1 MRSIMLIVSFCLLL
15 SCKKNETTVAAQTT
29 LNVHYG
35 TDSRQVMDVYLP
47 ANRTASSTPVLILIH
62 GGGWS
67 SGDKS
72 DFTQFVDTLKRRI
85 PNYAVFNIT
94 YRLAGSG
101 ANLFPAQ
108 EQDVK
113 QCIEFIYNNRNK
125 YRISDRFA
133 LMGASAGGHL
143 SLLQA
148 YKYTSP
154 VKIKAVVDLFGPTE
168 LTQLY
173 NNPPGILIPL
183 LLLNVT
189 GAIPTSNPVIYQQS
203 SPLNYV
209 VAGSTPTLIIQGGM
223 DDVVPAWQSTL
234 LRDKLQSVSV
244 PNEFVLYPSGGHG
257 NWDQPTYAD
266 AFLKMEQFLKTYNP

>member
-1 MRSIMLIVSFCLLL
+1 MRLTFLFLSFCLLL

-72 DFTQFVDTLKRRI
+72 DFTQFVDTLKRRL
-85 PNYAVFNIT
+85 PQYAVFNIT

-101 ANLFPAQ
+101 VNLFPAQ

-113 QCIEFIYNNRNK
+113 QCIEYIYNNRTK
-125 YRISDRFA
+125 YQVSDRFA

-173 NNPPGILIPL
+173 NNPPSILIPL

-189 GAIPTSNPVIYQQS
+189 GTTPTLTPAIYQQS
-203 SPLNYV
+203 SPYNYV
-209 VAGSTPTLIIQGGM
+209 AAGSTPTLIIQGGM
-223 DDVVPAWQSTL
+223 DDVVPAWQSTI
-234 LRDKLQSVSV
+234 LRDKLQSAGV
-244 PNEFVLYPSGGHG
+244 PNVFVLYPSGGHG
-257 NWDQPTYAD
+257 DWDQATYAD
-266 AFLKMEQFLKTYNP
+266 AFLHMEQFLKTYNP

>member
-1 MRSIMLIVSFCLLL
+1 MRSFMLILSVCLLF
-15 SCKKNETTVAAQTT
+15 SCKKNETTIAAQTT

-35 TDSRQVMDVYLP
+35 PDSRQVMDVYLP
-47 ANRTASSTPVLILIH
+47 ANRTTSSTPVLILIH

-72 DFTQFVDTLKRRI
+72 DFTQFADTLKRRL
-85 PNYAVFNIT
+85 PQYAVFNIT

-113 QCIEFIYNNRNK
+113 QCIEYIYNNRNK
-125 YRISDRFA
+125 YRVSDRFA

-173 NNPPGILIPL
+173 NNPPSILIPL

-189 GAIPTSNPVIYQQS
+189 GTMPSLNPVIYQQS

-209 VAGSTPTLIIQGGM
+209 AAGSPPTLIIQGGM

-234 LRDKLQSVSV
+234 LRDKLQLAGV
-244 PNEFVLYPSGGHG
+244 PNVFVLYPSGGHG
-257 NWDQPTYAD
+257 DWVPSTYAD
-266 AFLKMEQFLKTYNP
+266 AFWQMEQFLKTYNP